1 MGEIMKWQS
10 SYVVTPAGLKLHIRR
25 SGGDKPAILLLHGFS
40 DDGGCWPLAA
50 AALAETHDVIL
61 ADARGHGRSD
71 APRKGYGPQEM
82 ADDAAEIITQLKLD
96 KPAVLG
102 HSMGAITA
110 MALAGLYPE
119 LPGRILLEDPPPSWM
134 PETQTSVDPAP
145 SDEWPPMFDWII
157 RTKRHTVEELAA
169 AESANQPGWP
179 AEEFVPWAE
188 SKLRMSFNVLS
199 RFGIRLDWPAILKNV
214 TCPVL
219 LITSDPEQGGLVN
232 AEQAKV
238 FQSLVPQ
245 ARVVHIADAGHSIRR
260 DQPAAYLRAVA
271 AFLLPTPP
279 TNS

>member
-1 MGEIMKWQS
+1 MSDSKNWPS
-10 SYVVTPAGLKLHIRR
+10 DYVVTPAGLKLHIRR

-40 DDGGCWPLAA
+40 DDGACWPLAA

-61 ADARGHGRSD
+61 ADARGHGLSD

-157 RTKRHTVEELAA
+157 RTKRHTVEELVA

-199 RFGIRLDWPAILKNV
+199 RFGIHMDWPPILQRI

-219 LITSDPEQGGLVN
+219 LITSDPARGGLVN
-232 AEQAKV
+232 AEQAQA
-238 FQSLVPQ
+238 FRALVPH
-245 ARVVHIADAGHSIRR
+245 AHVAHIAGAGHSIRR
-260 DQPAAYLRAVA
+260 DQPATYISVVKAGLGE
-271 AFLLPTPP
+271 
-279 TNS
+279 